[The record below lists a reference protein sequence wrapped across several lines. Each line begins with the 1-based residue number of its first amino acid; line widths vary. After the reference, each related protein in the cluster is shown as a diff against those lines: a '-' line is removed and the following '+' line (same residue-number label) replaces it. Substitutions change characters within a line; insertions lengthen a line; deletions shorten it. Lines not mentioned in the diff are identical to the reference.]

1 MPVTAIGA
9 YAAQSLDRQENFNG
23 LQLVYLC
30 WERHLMF
37 CAPFTLPLPPDMP
50 FGDFI
55 EQVVKPAI
63 APHPDAAK
71 VDFAQVGWRL
81 DDADF
86 SPDWQAGLAAN
97 GVGHKSLLH
106 LSTPGLDGL
115 DGSFN

>member
-50 FGDFI
+50 FADFI
-55 EQVVKPAI
+55 ENVVKPAI
-63 APHPDAAK
+63 APHPDAAR
-71 VDFAQVGWRL
+71 VDFGTARWRL

-86 SPDWQAGLAAN
+86 QPNPQLGLVAN
-97 GVGHKSLLH
+97 GIGHKSLLH

-115 DGSFN
+115 NGSFN

>member
-50 FGDFI
+50 FADFI

-63 APHPDAAK
+63 AAHPDAAK
-71 VDFAQVGWRL
+71 VDFAKASWRL
-81 DDADF
+81 DDTEF
-86 SPDWQAGLAAN
+86 QPDLTTGLAAN
-97 GVGHKSLLH
+97 GIGHKSLLR
-106 LSTPGLDGL
+106 LFTPGLDGL
-115 DGSFN
+115 NGSFN

>member
-23 LQLVYLC
+23 LQLAYLC

-50 FGDFI
+50 FADFI
-55 EQVVKPAI
+55 ENVVKPAI

-71 VDFAQVGWRL
+71 VDFSQASWRL
-81 DDADF
+81 DDAGF
-86 SPDWQAGLAAN
+86 QPDPQLGLAAN
-97 GVGHKSLLH
+97 GIGHKSLLH

-115 DGSFN
+115 HGSFN